1 MTAGLII
8 FIAVLV
14 IDLIGLLIDKA
25 LEWEGY
31 PTITRIVQDR
41 WWVGALILLLQ
52 VVGFFGLMFH
62 FYPRG

>member
-14 IDLIGLLIDKA
+14 IDLIGLLIDKV
-25 LEWEGY
+25 LVWESY
-31 PTITRIVQDR
+31 PTITRIVQNH

-52 VVGFFGLMFH
+52 VIGFFGLMFH